1 MVTDWLVCV
10 LDRNVKL
17 LLLKAEP
24 WLGEVVDDD
33 DDDDDDRRFVSI
45 ESGSVVFPLRRSKF
59 IG

>member
-1 MVTDWLVCV
+1 M
-10 LDRNVKL
+10 KL

-24 WLGEVVDDD
+24 WLSEVVDD